1 MEAIQAATRD
11 PAEMTGRLS
20 VSGTIEKG
28 KLANLVLLDANPLA
42 DIHNTRRI
50 DAVILHGRVFTRN
63 ELDGMLADVA
73 RKVS

>member
-1 MEAIQAATRD
+1 
-11 PAEMTGRLS
+11 MTGRIS

-50 DAVILHGRVFTRN
+50 DAVVLHGRLFTKN
-63 ELDGMLADVA
+63 DLDGMLAEVA
-73 RKVS
+73 RKVR